1 MHPALVKALKKKP
14 RLLAVFQRMRPS
26 CHRRYSEWA
35 GMAKDAAARERR
47 IIGILEEVRQWG
59 ERNSAKKGMGGLK
72 RNIIPMPAFV
82 KQALNKSNLMADY
95 NARPPYQR
103 NDYLSW
109 ITRAKLEETRLKRL
123 MQMLAELARD
133 DAYMKMP
140 HRPAMKVSDGGKT
153 AKTETVNTYL
163 AALTDDKR
171 SALEKFR
178 AIIKSAAPD
187 AIEGI
192 SYRIPVFRHK
202 GKLLV
207 GFAAFKDHCS
217 FFPMSLTIMKA
228 HKAELKSHE
237 TDKGTIR
244 FAPGKPLPATL
255 IRKIVKARIE
265 ENRLRAE
272 SKQK

>member
-1 MHPALVKALKKKP
+1 MHPALAKTLKKKP
-14 RLLAVFQRMRPS
+14 PLLATFQRMRPS
-26 CHRRYSEWA
+26 CHRLYSEWV
-35 GMAKDAAARERR
+35 GMAKDAAERERR
-47 IIGILEEVRQWG
+47 ITGTLEKVRRWG
-59 ERNSAKKGMGGLK
+59 ERNPVKKGMDGLK
-72 RNIIPMPAFV
+72 RNIIPMPAYV
-82 KQALNKSNLMADY
+82 KRALNKSNLMADY

-123 MQMLAELARD
+123 ARMLAELARG

-153 AKTETVNTYL
+153 AKAETLDTYL
-163 AALTDDKR
+163 AALADDKR
-171 SALEKFR
+171 SALEKLR
-178 AIIKSAAPD
+178 GIIKSAAPD
-187 AIEGI
+187 AAEGI

-217 FFPMSLTIMKA
+217 FFPMSLAIMKER
-228 HKAELKSHE
+228 KAELKSHE

-244 FAPGKPLPATL
+244 FTPGKPLPATL

-272 SKQK
+272 NKQK